1 MVNTENKRRIISSN
15 IPVLYGTVPVVSIL
29 NSNNHKTDQIS
40 SIKVK

>member
-15 IPVLYGTVPVVSIL
+15 ILYGTVPVVSIL